1 MSLSGLFSFALP
13 VTARQARIL
22 APFSLVLGLLG
33 GCKINAVATPP
44 PTACVKDI
52 DCGGGASCTNG
63 TCIPRSAGGSWA
75 IELLPTSDSPAAQ
88 TQLAAVN
95 FSNGQANVLTA
106 DAKVTITG
114 DLPEGEALIGHSHVI
129 LTVQTPIPGHADLQF
144 QTDWLTPVMQMQGSP
159 SQFSLTVPASTIGS
173 NATFLLSGLSPADV
187 AQPPEN
193 IQTKLATVNHLMID
207 HASHYVNGT
216 IANTSGAFVAHALS
230 GGQVVSNNFKVQSD
244 NTFRIAIPDQV
255 AFAPS
260 QQPITIEVVPSGSQ
274 YSSPRFT
281 TPPITFGIN
290 REINIGT
297 LNLPAIGFAALFRFK
312 VAGPDQK
319 PVFGAIVRAHT
330 VLASD
335 ESGSSELVRDGTTD
349 ANGNVDLPLLPA
361 LNGGNQIYD
370 VSVIPPAGSAFGVSC
385 TSGIA
390 INGGQNPGGA
400 GTTPVAA
407 QLSLPPKA
415 TLSGTIFSAAGQA
428 VSGVAIAATR
438 TAVDPTSNCGSS
450 IVAASASGI
459 SNPDGSFQLMV
470 DPGTYRLDFD
480 PPAGAAV
487 PRLTQV
493 GVVVMSSSTSMGS
506 VDLPSGELIMGQVH
520 ASDGSRL
527 PSVDVRFFRLACSG
541 ADQCYGPT
549 RVEPILSAETHSDA
563 NGAFQ
568 VVVPVQQ

>member
-1 MSLSGLFSFALP
+1 MSLSGSFAR
-13 VTARQARIL
+13 ARDL
-22 APFSLVLGLLG
+22 APFWLALALVG
-33 GCKINAVATPP
+33 GCKINAVATPT
-44 PTACVKDI
+44 PTACIKDI
-52 DCGGGASCTNG
+52 DCSGGASCTNG
-63 TCIPRSAGGSWA
+63 TCIPRAAGGSWA
-75 IELLPTSDSPAAQ
+75 IELLPTSDSSAAQ

-95 FSNGQANVLTA
+95 FSNDKSNILTA
-106 DAKVTITG
+106 DAKATITG

-129 LTVQTPIPGHADLQF
+129 LTIQTPIPGHADLQF
-144 QTDWLTPVMQMQGSP
+144 QTDWLTTTSGPMP
-159 SQFSLTVPASTIGS
+159 FSLTLPASTLGS
-173 NATFLLSGLSPADV
+173 NATFLLSGLSPADE

-193 IQTKLATVNHLMID
+193 VQVKLATVNHLVIV
-207 HASHYVNGT
+207 HNSYYVNGT
-216 IANTSGAFVAHALS
+216 ITNPSGAFVAHALS
-230 GGQVVSNNFKVQSD
+230 GGQVVSNNFKIQSD
-244 NTFRIAIPDQV
+244 NTFRVAIPKQV
-255 AFAPS
+255 AQAPS
-260 QQPITIEVVPSGSQ
+260 AQPITIEVVPSGSQ
-274 YSSPRFT
+274 YSTPRFT
-281 TPPITFGIN
+281 TPPITFGSN
-290 REINIGT
+290 TEIIIGT

-370 VSVIPPAGSAFGVSC
+370 VSVIPPAGSALGVSC

-390 INGGQNPGGA
+390 INSGQNPGGS

-407 QLSLPPKA
+407 QLSLPTKA

-459 SNPDGSFQLMV
+459 SNPDGSFQLMI

-487 PRLTQV
+487 PRLTQT
-493 GVVVMSSSTSMGS
+493 GVVVTSSSTSMGS
-506 VDLPSGELIMGQVH
+506 VELPSGELIMGQVH
-520 ASDGSRL
+520 ASDGSLL

-541 ADQCYGPT
+541 ADQCYGPM